1 MTDPSATVSLR
12 GRLGGLATGDFAQ
25 AGDGCSLGA
34 GASAEDSPHPF
45 HILGEPLG
53 LLLTWTAVGRRRFRH
68 GCGVFCLSV
77 CLSDLWTTH
86 VPGMMAGFGV
96 SEAAVMV
103 ALAGGRLHQKAS
115 GRRRRATGRLHERR
129 QRQVRRALS
138 QDTRPL
144 GEGRRLGEKAVNEDS
159 ATGSAEP
166 GSLGVPARRRATR
179 ADEEIIMW
187 MEAARLRGAGSA
199 SDSRETGLS
208 RRAIGR
214 AVGDGRVQ
222 RRGG

>member
-129 QRQVRRALS
+129 QRQVRRALF
-138 QDTRPL
+138 TRPL
-144 GEGRRLGEKAVNEDS
+144 GGGTQAGRESGERGFCDWQRGTRIPGSPSKTASHASGRGDYYVDGGGQAPGRRFCV
-159 ATGSAEP
+159 
-166 GSLGVPARRRATR
+166 
-179 ADEEIIMW
+179 
-187 MEAARLRGAGSA
+187 
-199 SDSRETGLS
+199 
-208 RRAIGR
+208 
-214 AVGDGRVQ
+214 
-222 RRGG
+222 